1 MTPPHIKAKRT
12 VFVNGLDKHVGQRT
26 PDEIATEITKN
37 HDSIRNITVHKI
49 KTYTHIIKLVCED
62 TTQADQ
68 IIQNGLTAFHTRIS
82 PHQCSL
88 EKHTEILICFNCYK
102 YESHSKHQC
111 PSKQI
116 VCSECAEI
124 GHTHRQCT
132 STEKR
137 CLNCPKD
144 NNFHRTLD
152 NKCPVKKQATLD
164 KEKKLKA
171 VTEKRNNKTYS
182 DIVKS
187 TIQQTA
193 PPPKPTIQLTNKVH
207 LKLIALV
214 IEAHVASIG
223 DNRPYNEIL
232 SESLRLNYGLDIKLP
247 DRDSQKILDI
257 YLNPGHQPVTNNED
271 MDIPHID
278 EYKVEDEPSFNAAS
292 SPCSTPIKF
301 SLPTDPMPPLE
312 TLSPRSARP
321 KRRISPEES
330 GQKKQSKQD
339 EKPPY
344 QVRLL
349 RSKEDPEPIPEVI
362 SAEWVN
368 HQLNNRHKHGIKIH
382 LTGDLEQFNNDVK
395 AGIFHPHIGQIR
407 IIDDATYQQ
416 FHRVC
421 RYADRP

>member
-12 VFVNGLDKHVGQRT
+12 IFINGLDKHVGQRT
-26 PDEIATEITKN
+26 SDEIASEITKN
-37 HDSIRNITVHKI
+37 HDFIRNITVHKI
-49 KTYTHIIKLVCED
+49 KTYTHIIKLICED
-62 TTQADQ
+62 TTQADR

-88 EKHTEILICFNCYK
+88 ERHTELLICFNCYK
-102 YESHSKHQC
+102 YESHTKHQC

-116 VCSECAEI
+116 VCSECAET

-152 NKCPVKKQATLD
+152 NKCPVKKQATIN
-164 KEKKLKA
+164 KENKLKA
-171 VTEKRNNKTYS
+171 ETEKHNNKTYS
-182 DIVKS
+182 DIVKN
-187 TIQQTA
+187 TIKQTA

-223 DNRPYNEIL
+223 DSRPYNEIL

-257 YLNPGHQPVTNNED
+257 YLNPENQSDD
-271 MDIPHID
+271 MDIPHTD
-278 EYKVEDEPSFNAAS
+278 EYADDDEPSFNAAPP
-292 SPCSTPIKF
+292 PCSTPIKF
-301 SLPTDPMPPLE
+301 SLPTEPMPPLE
-312 TLSPRSARP
+312 TLSPRGARP
-321 KRRISPEES
+321 KRRMSPEEA
-330 GQKKQSKQD
+330 GQNKQSKQD
-339 EKPPY
+339 NKPRY
-344 QVRLL
+344 KVRIL
-349 RSKEDPEPIPEVI
+349 RSEDDPEPIPKEI

-368 HQLNNRHKHGIKIH
+368 HQLNNRHKLGIKIH
-382 LTGDLEQFNNDVK
+382 LTGDLEQFNKDVK
-395 AGIFHPHIGQIR
+395 TGIFHPHIDQIR
-407 IIDDATYQQ
+407 MIDDATYQQ

-421 RYADRP
+421 RYDDRP